1 MERPQHSARTN
12 SELPQPFDP
21 IKQASAATAAHLA
34 VVPHSLPATRTRP
47 STSRVSS
54 APLTQRPIT
63 TNGTARLSHQRHG
76 HHSSDSSVLQYQYAR
91 PITHGTPHGN
101 SHGNSYTHHITSR
114 AEPVPIGNRD
124 IIVDPA
130 EERGS
135 SSPTTAGAASK
146 LLLSMK
152 RTFSIKK
159 AQPVRLLSLKYPAR
173 LQLKD

>member
-1 MERPQHSARTN
+1 MERPQHSARAI
-12 SELPQPFDP
+12 SELPQPFEP
-21 IKQASAATAAHLA
+21 IKQATAATAAHSP
-34 VVPHSLPATRTRP
+34 VVPHNLPATRP
-47 STSRVSS
+47 PTSRVSS

-63 TNGTARLSHQRHG
+63 TSGTVRLPHQRHG
-76 HHSSDSSVLQYQYAR
+76 HHSSDPFVLQHQYAR
-91 PITHGTPHGN
+91 PITHGTPQA
-101 SHGNSYTHHITSR
+101 HGNSYTHHITSR

-146 LLLSMK
+146 LLLSVK